1 MKIDRMKIFKIFKR
15 IVDIVI
21 SIFLLF
27 LLSPI
32 FIIIV
37 LFLYSKGYKRVF
49 FRQRRPGQYGKIF
62 KIIKFRTM
70 QDLVDEKGV
79 DLPDAF
85 RITKIGIFL
94 RRTSLDEI
102 PQLFNVLRGDMS
114 IVGPRPLL
122 PEYTSLYNERQIKRH
137 EVKPGITGWSQ
148 INGRNAINWK
158 QKLELDAWYVEHMGI
173 RLDLK
178 ILLRTFFIVFEGK
191 GISQEGQATIKK
203 FSGNFD

>member
-15 IVDIVI
+15 IVDVI
-21 SIFLLF
+21 ISTFLLF

-32 FIIIV
+32 FITIV
-37 LFLYSKGYKRVF
+37 LFLYCKGYKRVF

-94 RRTSLDEI
+94 RRSSLDEI

-122 PEYTSLYNERQIKRH
+122 PEYIALYNERQIKRH

-203 FSGNFD
+203 FTGNFD

>member
-15 IVDIVI
+15 IVDVII

-32 FIIIV
+32 FITIV
-37 LFLYSKGYKRVF
+37 LFLYCKGYKRVF

-94 RRTSLDEI
+94 RRSSLDEI

-122 PEYTSLYNERQIKRH
+122 PEYIALYNERQIKRH

>member
-15 IVDIVI
+15 IVDVI
-21 SIFLLF
+21 ISTFLLF

-32 FIIIV
+32 FITIV
-37 LFLYSKGYKRVF
+37 LFLYCKGYKRVF

-94 RRTSLDEI
+94 RRSSLDEI

-122 PEYTSLYNERQIKRH
+122 PEYIALYNERQIKRH

>member
-15 IVDIVI
+15 IVDVII

-32 FIIIV
+32 FITII
-37 LFLYSKGYKRVF
+37 LFLYCKGYKRVF

-94 RRTSLDEI
+94 RRSSLDEI

-122 PEYTSLYNERQIKRH
+122 PEYIALYNERQIKRH

>member
-1 MKIDRMKIFKIFKR
+1 MKIDRMKLFKSFKR
-15 IVDIVI
+15 IVDVI
-21 SIFLLF
+21 ISFCLLF

-32 FIIIV
+32 FITVV
-37 LFLYSKGYKRVF
+37 LFLYFNGYKRIF
-49 FRQRRPGQYGKIF
+49 FRQRRPGQYEKIF

-85 RITKIGIFL
+85 RMTKLGNFL
-94 RRTSLDEI
+94 RQSSLDEI

-122 PEYTSLYNERQIKRH
+122 PEYINLYSDRQKKRH

-191 GISQEGQATIKK
+191 GISQNGQATIKK
-203 FSGNFD
+203 FTGNFD

>member
-15 IVDIVI
+15 IVDIII

-32 FIIIV
+32 FITIV
-37 LFLYSKGYKRVF
+37 LFLYCKGYKRVF

-94 RRTSLDEI
+94 RRSSLDEI

-122 PEYTSLYNERQIKRH
+122 PEYIALYNDRQRKRH

>member
-15 IVDIVI
+15 IVDIII

-27 LLSPI
+27 LISPI
-32 FIIIV
+32 FITIV
-37 LFLYSKGYKRVF
+37 LFLYCKGYKRVF

-94 RRTSLDEI
+94 RRSSLDEI

-122 PEYTSLYNERQIKRH
+122 PEYIALYNDRQRKRH

>member
-15 IVDIVI
+15 IVDVII

-32 FIIIV
+32 FITIV

-70 QDLVDEKGV
+70 QDLVDEKGI

-94 RRTSLDEI
+94 RRSSLDEI

-122 PEYTSLYNERQIKRH
+122 PEYIALYDERQIKRH

-203 FSGNFD
+203 FSGNFN

>member
-15 IVDIVI
+15 IVDVII

-32 FIIIV
+32 FITIV

-70 QDLVDEKGV
+70 QDLVDEKGI

-94 RRTSLDEI
+94 RRSSLDEI

-122 PEYTSLYNERQIKRH
+122 PEYIALYNERQIKRH

-203 FSGNFD
+203 FSGNFN

>member
-15 IVDIVI
+15 IVDVI
-21 SIFLLF
+21 ISLFLLF

-32 FIIIV
+32 FITIV
-37 LFLYSKGYKRVF
+37 LFLYCKGYKRVF

-70 QDLVDEKGV
+70 QDLVDEKGI

-94 RRTSLDEI
+94 RRSSLDEI

-122 PEYTSLYNERQIKRH
+122 PEYINLYNDRQKKRH

-191 GISQEGQATIKK
+191 GISQEGHATIKK
-203 FSGNFD
+203 FSGNFN

>member
-15 IVDIVI
+15 IVDVII

-32 FIIIV
+32 FITIV
-37 LFLYSKGYKRVF
+37 LFLYCKGYKRVF

-85 RITKIGIFL
+85 RITKIGNFL
-94 RRTSLDEI
+94 RRSSLDEI

-122 PEYTSLYNERQIKRH
+122 PEYIPLYNERQIKRH

-158 QKLELDAWYVEHMGI
+158 QKLELDAWYVEHMGM

-203 FSGNFD
+203 FSGNFN

>member
-1 MKIDRMKIFKIFKR
+1 
-15 IVDIVI
+15 
-21 SIFLLF
+21 
-27 LLSPI
+27 
-32 FIIIV
+32 
-37 LFLYSKGYKRVF
+37 
-49 FRQRRPGQYGKIF
+49 
-62 KIIKFRTM
+62 M

-85 RITKIGIFL
+85 RITKIGNFL
-94 RRTSLDEI
+94 RRSSLDEI

-122 PEYTSLYNERQIKRH
+122 PEYINLYNDRQKKRH

>member
-15 IVDIVI
+15 IVDVII
-21 SIFLLF
+21 SIFLLVV
-27 LLSPI
+27 LSPI
-32 FIIIV
+32 FITIV
-37 LFLYSKGYKRVF
+37 LFLYCKGYKRVF

-94 RRTSLDEI
+94 RRSSLDEI

-122 PEYTSLYNERQIKRH
+122 PEYIALYNERQIKRH

>member
-1 MKIDRMKIFKIFKR
+1 MKLFKVFKR
-15 IVDIVI
+15 IVDIII
-21 SIFLLF
+21 SICLLF

-37 LFLYSKGYKRVF
+37 LFLYLNGYKRIF
-49 FRQRRPGQYGKIF
+49 FRQSRPGLHEKIF
-62 KIIKFRTM
+62 RIIKFRTM

-85 RITKIGIFL
+85 RMTKLGNFL
-94 RRTSLDEI
+94 RKSSLDEI
-102 PQLFNVLRGDMS
+102 PQLFNVLMGDMS

-122 PEYTSLYNERQIKRH
+122 PEYINLYNQRQKKRH

-178 ILLRTFFIVFEGK
+178 ILFRTFFIVFEGK
-191 GISQEGQATIKK
+191 GISQQGQATIKK
-203 FSGNFD
+203 FTGNYD

>member
-15 IVDIVI
+15 IIDVVI
-21 SIFLLF
+21 SLFLIF

-32 FIIIV
+32 FITII
-37 LFLYSKGYKRVF
+37 LFLYYKGYKRVF

-85 RITKIGIFL
+85 RITKIGNFL
-94 RRTSLDEI
+94 RRSSLDEI

-122 PEYTSLYNERQIKRH
+122 PEYINLYNDRQKKRH

>member
-15 IVDIVI
+15 IVDVI
-21 SIFLLF
+21 ISLFLLF

-32 FIIIV
+32 FITIV
-37 LFLYSKGYKRVF
+37 LFLYYKGYKRVF

-70 QDLVDEKGV
+70 QDLVDEKGI

-85 RITKIGIFL
+85 RITKIGNFL
-94 RRTSLDEI
+94 RSSSLDEI

-122 PEYTSLYNERQIKRH
+122 PEYINLYNDRQKKRH

>member
-15 IVDIVI
+15 IVDVII

-32 FIIIV
+32 FIAIV
-37 LFLYSKGYKRVF
+37 LFFYCKGYKRVF

-94 RRTSLDEI
+94 RRSSLDEI

-122 PEYTSLYNERQIKRH
+122 PEYIALYNERQIKRH

-158 QKLELDAWYVEHMGI
+158 QKLELDAWYVEHMGM

>member
-15 IVDIVI
+15 IVDVII

-32 FIIIV
+32 FITII
-37 LFLYSKGYKRVF
+37 LFLYCKGYKRIF

-94 RRTSLDEI
+94 RRSSLDEI

-122 PEYTSLYNERQIKRH
+122 PEYIALYNERQIKRH

>member
-15 IVDIVI
+15 IIDVI
-21 SIFLLF
+21 ISLFLIF

-32 FIIIV
+32 FITII
-37 LFLYSKGYKRVF
+37 LFLYYKGYKRVF

-85 RITKIGIFL
+85 RITKIGNFL
-94 RRTSLDEI
+94 RRSSLDEI

-122 PEYTSLYNERQIKRH
+122 PEYINLYNDRQKKRH

-191 GISQEGQATIKK
+191 GISQDGQATIKK

>member
-1 MKIDRMKIFKIFKR
+1 MKIDRMKLFKSFKR
-15 IVDIVI
+15 IVDVI
-21 SIFLLF
+21 ISFCLLF

-32 FIIIV
+32 FITIV
-37 LFLYSKGYKRVF
+37 LFLYFNGYKRIF
-49 FRQRRPGQYGKIF
+49 FRQRRPGQHEKIF

-85 RITKIGIFL
+85 RMTKLGNFL
-94 RRTSLDEI
+94 RQSSLDEI

-122 PEYTSLYNERQIKRH
+122 PEYINLYNDRQKKRH

-191 GISQEGQATIKK
+191 GISQNGQATIKK
-203 FSGNFD
+203 FTGNFD

>member
-15 IVDIVI
+15 IVDVI
-21 SIFLLF
+21 ISTFLLF

-85 RITKIGIFL
+85 RITKIGNFL
-94 RRTSLDEI
+94 RRSSLDEI

-122 PEYTSLYNERQIKRH
+122 PEYINLYNDRQKKRH

-173 RLDLK
+173 RLDLR

>member
-15 IVDIVI
+15 IVDIII

-32 FIIIV
+32 FITIV
-37 LFLYSKGYKRVF
+37 LFLYCKGYKRVF

-94 RRTSLDEI
+94 RRSSLDEI

-122 PEYTSLYNERQIKRH
+122 PEYIALYNERQIKRH